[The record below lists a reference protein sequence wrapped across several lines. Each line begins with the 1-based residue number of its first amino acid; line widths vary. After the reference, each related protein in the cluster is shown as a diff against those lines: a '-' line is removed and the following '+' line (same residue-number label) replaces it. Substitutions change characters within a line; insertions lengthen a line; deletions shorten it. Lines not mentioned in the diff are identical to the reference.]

1 MYTEEEWSVIKAHE
15 IEKQGATCNTGTLM
29 LNDTQ
34 RRHAN
39 FDSVAKTSEVKEDVD
54 PALAAYRERMRNYY
68 VREEGKLCVVVFVPL
83 SA

>member
-15 IEKQGATCNTGTLM
+15 IE
-29 LNDTQ
+29 
-34 RRHAN
+34 N